1 MDERHANS
9 PSPYSHRSRFLGILG
24 STTGQ
29 RAKVNSSSPF
39 PAGSKNVSALHVEP
53 AIVAT
58 SAGLQQS
65 RCPCLMLSRSQK
77 LQAGAA
83 SSSPAT
89 GVGHTEPSRKVE
101 PRGDTLVSTL
111 VARVIPAALLCRGPQ
126 RSPIAQNNTN
136 ICLFAAGRS
145 SASGLRC
152 AQIHG
157 AGNIVNLPQISFPC
171 GF

>member
-1 MDERHANS
+1 MGSMDERHANS

-65 RCPCLMLSRSQK
+65 RCPCLMLSCSQK

-101 PRGDTLVSTL
+101 PRGDTLVSTP
-111 VARVIPAALLCRGPQ
+111 VARVIPAALLCRLGPRGPRPCKITQ
-126 RSPIAQNNTN
+126 T
-136 ICLFAAGRS
+136 FV
-145 SASGLRC
+145 
-152 AQIHG
+152 H
-157 AGNIVNLPQISFPC
+157 LPQEEARLAASVALKYTEQAIS
-171 GF
+171 